1 MLPILHTLRPQTIE
15 VDVSYRKSEIVEGL
29 QPYCVKKLVVRSENL
44 KWALSFITPS
54 IELEIRKFP
63 NYGFDFSLET
73 IKAIESLP
81 IMRL

>member
-15 VDVSYRKSEIVEGL
+15 VEDSIRGSEIVEGL
-29 QPYCVKKLVVRSENL
+29 QPYCVKKLVVSSKHL
-44 KWALSFITPS
+44 KWALNFITPS

-63 NYGFDFSLET
+63 NYRFDFSLET